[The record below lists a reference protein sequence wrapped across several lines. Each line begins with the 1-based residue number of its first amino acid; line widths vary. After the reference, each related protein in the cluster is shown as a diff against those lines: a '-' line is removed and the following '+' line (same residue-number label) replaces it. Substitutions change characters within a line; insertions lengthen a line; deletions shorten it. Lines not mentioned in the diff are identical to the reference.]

1 MKSGNVFRVL
11 QSNLNKCQFEAI
23 ELSVTITYTY
33 DALYRL
39 TQAAASNGD
48 VYQYAYDAA
57 GNRTLRVEP
66 GVNET
71 AVCRVKMVRVRR

>member
-1 MKSGNVFRVL
+1 MSVR
-11 QSNLNKCQFEAI
+11 SYRI
-23 ELSVTITYTY
+23 ECNYHLHLRR
-33 DALYRL
+33 LYRL